1 MIKNYCKVAWRNLV
15 KNKTFSI
22 INITGLSFSV
32 AFCLLLFFY
41 IRHEQSFDAF
51 HTKKDRLFRLE
62 MSNTFPSPDTN
73 KKSSFFSF
81 LTRGDDVE
89 NQLVFPVIV
98 AGDMQ
103 HTFPEIKN
111 IVRFKD
117 VGENAVK
124 VNNQVYREKH
134 VVYVDSNFFSC
145 FTFPMVQGN
154 AGTALHSTTSAVIS
168 QTAARRY
175 FGNENAVGKT
185 IELVTDTT
193 QLFTIAGVAADAPQN
208 SSIQF
213 DVLVP
218 VRSDPGYESQLQG
231 GFNSASMLYAVE
243 LAEHVDWK
251 KFETKMNKWVTEYY
265 TKPFVAAYGKYYKN
279 YDFNKF
285 SWTMRPLAD
294 CHYNLS
300 HPWGHYTDGKNM
312 YQLSCLVLVILLIA
326 SLNYILLVISSAA
339 ARSQEVGVRKVL
351 GASRLKVIAQF
362 WIETQLVV
370 VISIILGLLLTLALL
385 PVFNSVMATGIS
397 IFEFSWKEIFIS
409 LAAMALGLGLVAGY
423 YPALLISKMKPASII
438 KSFRTFKIN
447 PRFSK
452 IMVITQYGVCV
463 VLMFAAF
470 VMNRQMAYINNK
482 DLGFDKEQVLMVKN
496 PTWDVN
502 FTMRLRERLNIFA
515 ASHPAIVAAS
525 GMNGGLDG
533 SYNTNG
539 FMLNGEQ
546 KWLRQLSVDYN
557 YFEMLG
563 IKFIQGRPFNK
574 AILTDSSSTERRC
587 IVNETLFSM
596 LGKDA
601 KLGEFNKALNSVII
615 GVVKDYNF
623 ESLSKKIE
631 PEQHTLTTRYEQYFM
646 FKVKAGQMQPTIA
659 ALQKEWKQISND
671 YPFDYTFL
679 DQSIA
684 KVYEA
689 NVRWQNIMQA
699 SCFFAIF
706 IACLGLF
713 GLSAI
718 NAVNRT
724 KEIGIRKVLGA
735 TVNDIVKNL
744 SSGFVVMFIIA
755 ILIAAPLA
763 YWIMNNWL
771 QNFAYRITLSWFTFM
786 TVGGIALS
794 IALLTVSFQAIRA
807 AMANPVN
814 SLRAE

>member
-15 KNKTFSI
+15 KSKTFSI

-41 IRHEQSFDAF
+41 IRHEQSYDTF
-51 HTKKDRLFRLE
+51 HVKKDRIFRLE
-62 MSNTFPSPDTN
+62 MSNIFPSADTN

-81 LTRGDDVE
+81 LTKGDEEE
-89 NQLVFPVIV
+89 NQLVFPSVV
-98 AGDMQ
+98 AGNMQ
-103 HTFPEIKN
+103 QTFPEIKN
-111 IVRFKD
+111 VVRFKD
-117 VGENAVK
+117 QGEESIK

-134 VVYVDSNFFSC
+134 VWLADSNFLNCFS
-145 FTFPMVQGN
+145 FPLLQGN
-154 AGTALHSTTSAVIS
+154 ASTALQSTTNIVIS
-168 QTAARRY
+168 ASVARKY
-175 FGNENAVGKT
+175 FGKETAVGKT
-185 IELVTDTT
+185 IELITDTT
-193 QLFTIAGVAADAPQN
+193 QLFTISGVAADAPEN

-213 DVLVP
+213 DVIVP
-218 VRSDPGYESQLQG
+218 LRSDPSYEDQLKG
-231 GFNSASMLYAVE
+231 GFNSANMLYMVE
-243 LAEHVDWK
+243 LSANVDWK
-251 KFETKMNKWVTEYY
+251 KFEAKMNRWVVDYY
-265 TKPFVAAYGKYYKN
+265 TKPFVADYGKYYKN
-279 YDFNKF
+279 YDFKNF
-285 SWTMRPLAD
+285 HWTMRPLAD
-294 CHYNLS
+294 CHYNVS

-326 SLNYILLVISSAA
+326 SLNYILLVISNAA

-351 GASRLKVIAQF
+351 GASRLKVILQF
-362 WIETQLVV
+362 WAETQLVV
-370 VISIILGLLLTLALL
+370 LISILLGLILTVALL
-385 PVFNSVMATGIS
+385 PLFNSMMATHIS
-397 IFEFSWKEIFIS
+397 LFEFSWKEILIS
-409 LAAMALGLGLVAGY
+409 LAALTLALGLVAGY
-423 YPALLISKMKPASII
+423 YPALLISKLKPASII

-452 IMVITQYGVCV
+452 VMVIVQYGVCV

-470 VMNRQMAYINNK
+470 VMNRQMAFINNK

-496 PTWDVN
+496 PTWDID
-502 FTMRLRERLNIFA
+502 FTKRVRARLNIFA
-515 ASHPAIVAAS
+515 VSHPAIVAVS

-563 IKFIQGRPFNK
+563 IKFVQGRPFSK
-574 AILTDSSSTERRC
+574 AILSDTSSTERPS

-601 KLGEFNKALNSVII
+601 KLGVYNKAIRSTII

-631 PEQHTLTTRYEQYFM
+631 PEQHMLTTRYEQYFM
-646 FKVKAGQMQPTIA
+646 FKVRAGEMQATISS
-659 ALQKEWKQISND
+659 LQKEWKQITHD

-689 NVRWQNIMQA
+689 DVRWQNIMQA

-718 NAVNRT
+718 NAANRT

-735 TVNDIVKNL
+735 TVKDIVKDL
-744 SSGFVVMFIIA
+744 STGFVVMFAIA
-755 ILIAAPLA
+755 IIIAAPLA
-763 YWIMNNWL
+763 YWVMNNWL
-771 QNFAYRITLSWFTFM
+771 QNFAYRINLSWWIFFM
-786 TVGGIALS
+786 VGGAALG
-794 IALLTVSFQAIRA
+794 IALLTVSFRAIRA